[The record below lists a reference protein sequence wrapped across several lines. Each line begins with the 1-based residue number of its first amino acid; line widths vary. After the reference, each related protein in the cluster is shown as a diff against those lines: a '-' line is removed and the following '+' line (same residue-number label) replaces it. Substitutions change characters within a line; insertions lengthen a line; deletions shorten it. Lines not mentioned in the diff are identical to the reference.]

1 MNNMVNWVKNLCLP
15 AKIEFI
21 LSMVGIL
28 VSLFNSVR
36 ANKLCVAM
44 WKCQSTDLNLFHVML
59 SILWVFAWCYFL
71 NYLCNRGYEGAA
83 WVLVLLPYIIITSIV
98 FAFVSVG
105 AMKKI

>member
-1 MNNMVNWVKNLCLP
+1 
-15 AKIEFI
+15 
-21 LSMVGIL
+21 
-28 VSLFNSVR
+28 
-36 ANKLCVAM
+36 
-44 WKCQSTDLNLFHVML
+44 ML